1 MPELTVYE
9 LEIQHGEMLP
19 EREPLGLIDVSLI
32 SAIQT
37 NVAKQVAAGFLN
49 QNAAAQ
55 SNSISVYQ

>member
-19 EREPLGLIDVSLI
+19 ERETLGLIDVSLI